1 MTQSSPPEPPEP
13 ATAGAAPHDATPPG
27 PVPHEPVSGPPPARD
42 GAPAAAKSP
51 AGETEES
58 HDGDSAQP
66 GDSGRPKRLGPFPPR
81 RGRPVPGAR
90 PPVTASPPRV
100 ASPPRA
106 VSPPPRVA
114 VPPVV
119 PVLSGT
125 VVRPVAV
132 PARLGAGPRG
142 PGGRRYAG
150 RAERFFAKLVDRLVV
165 MSTTLIIDALTL
177 VGISVGTGEVFVAG
191 SPWYSLLTVMVVG
204 TATYPVVSYRHF
216 VRAPR
221 RTGQTLGK
229 RLLGIR
235 AARLADGGVPT
246 TSELRRRW
254 LADDLVTAGL
264 FIPGLNIVIPIY
276 LVADG
281 IAMIADGRQAL
292 HDKTADTTV
301 VKLRPGE
308 APEQGHR

>member
-1 MTQSSPPEPPEP
+1 
-13 ATAGAAPHDATPPG
+13 
-27 PVPHEPVSGPPPARD
+27 
-42 GAPAAAKSP
+42 
-51 AGETEES
+51 
-58 HDGDSAQP
+58 
-66 GDSGRPKRLGPFPPR
+66 
-81 RGRPVPGAR
+81 
-90 PPVTASPPRV
+90 
-100 ASPPRA
+100 
-106 VSPPPRVA
+106 
-114 VPPVV
+114 VV